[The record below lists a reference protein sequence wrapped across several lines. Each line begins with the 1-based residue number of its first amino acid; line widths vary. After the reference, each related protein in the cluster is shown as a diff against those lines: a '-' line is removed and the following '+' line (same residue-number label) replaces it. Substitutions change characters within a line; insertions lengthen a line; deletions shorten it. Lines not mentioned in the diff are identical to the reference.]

1 MSKKLLPK
9 EVVKAAT
16 DSYLINSMS
25 MADAGLPYGVSA
37 TTIAR
42 ELAERGL
49 KNLRKYKTE
58 EEYRMMNLL
67 RAHSITNTEALQ
79 ELLDSI

>member
-1 MSKKLLPK
+1 MSKKVLPK

-16 DSYLINSMS
+16 NDYLLNNVS
-25 MADAGLPYGVSA
+25 MAEAGLPYGVSA

-58 EEYRMMNLL
+58 EEYRMLTIL
-67 RAHSITNTEALQ
+67 RSHSITNTEALQ

>member
-1 MSKKLLPK
+1 MSKKQLPK

-16 DSYLINSMS
+16 DDYLINDVSMT
-25 MADAGLPYGVSA
+25 DAGLPYGVSA
-37 TTIAR
+37 TTIGR

-58 EEYRMMNLL
+58 EEFCMLTIL
-67 RAHSITNTEALQ
+67 RNHSITNTEALQ
-79 ELLDSI
+79 ELLGSI

>member
-1 MSKKLLPK
+1 MSKKVLPK

-16 DSYLINSMS
+16 NDYLLNDISMT
-25 MADAGLPYGVSA
+25 DAGLPYGVSS

-67 RAHSITNTEALQ
+67 RSHSITNTEALQ

>member
-1 MSKKLLPK
+1 MSKKTLPK

-16 DSYLINSMS
+16 DSYLVNNVSLT
-25 MADAGLPYGVSA
+25 DAGLPYGVSA

-58 EEYRMMNLL
+58 EEYSMLTML

-79 ELLDSI
+79 ELLESV

>member
-49 KNLRKYKTE
+49 KNLRKY
-58 EEYRMMNLL
+58 
-67 RAHSITNTEALQ
+67 
-79 ELLDSI
+79 

>member
-16 DSYLINSMS
+16 DSYLINNVSMT
-25 MADAGLPYGVSA
+25 DAGLPYGVSA

>member
-1 MSKKLLPK
+1 MSKKVLPK

-16 DSYLINSMS
+16 NDYLLNNVSMT
-25 MADAGLPYGVSA
+25 DAGLPYGVSS